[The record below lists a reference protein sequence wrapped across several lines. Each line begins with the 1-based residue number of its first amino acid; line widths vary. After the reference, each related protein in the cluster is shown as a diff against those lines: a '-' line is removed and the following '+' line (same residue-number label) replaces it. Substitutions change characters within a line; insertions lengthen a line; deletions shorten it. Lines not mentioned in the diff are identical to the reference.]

1 MIVLRSKWLAALATL
16 VGLAAARPHAD
27 AAVLPEDR
35 ADILYH
41 QYDGGGVKIDG
52 PSLLMRKKF
61 AEKYSVSAN
70 YYVDLVSSASI
81 DVVTTA
87 SPYKEERKQA
97 SLGFDMLNGK
107 TQYSV
112 GFTNSDEND
121 YTANQASFDISQDM
135 FGDLT
140 TVSLG
145 FSRGWDE
152 VRRRDDDVFAERVDR
167 RTWRLGVSQI
177 LTPTLMMGLAYELV
191 SDEGY
196 LNNPY
201 RSVRY
206 LDPDSPAG
214 YAYQPEVYPHTRVS
228 NAASI
233 NARYYLPY
241 RAAVSGEFRLF
252 TDTWGIDSTTAK
264 LGYVHPW
271 REKWIFELG
280 YRWYDQSAADFYS
293 DLFPR
298 ADAQN
303 FLARDKELSTFTS
316 HMITVGT
323 TYQLPPLGWRWVQK
337 STINFYYDHILYDYQ
352 DFRDVREGG
361 TPGMEPEYSYDAGV
375 IRLFFSG
382 WF

>member
-1 MIVLRSKWLAALATL
+1 MTVLRKYWLAALATAA
-16 VGLAAARPHAD
+16 GLAGVLPHAN

-35 ADILYH
+35 ADVLYH

-70 YYVDLVSSASI
+70 YYIDLVSSASI

-107 TQYSV
+107 TQYSL

-140 TVSLG
+140 TLSLG

-152 VRRRDDDVFAERVDR
+152 VRKRDDDDFSQRVDR
-167 RTWRLGVSQI
+167 RTWRLGLSQI
-177 LTPTLMMGLAYELV
+177 ITPKLMMGLAYELV
-191 SDEGY
+191 SDEGF

-206 LDPDSPAG
+206 LDEGSPVG

-233 NARYYLPY
+233 SARYYLPY

-252 TDTWGIDSTTAK
+252 TDTWGIDSMTAK
-264 LGYVHPW
+264 VGYVHPW
-271 REKWIFELG
+271 REKWIFEAG
-280 YRWYDQSAADFYS
+280 YRWYDQAAADFYS

-316 HMITVGT
+316 HMITLGA
-323 TYQLPPLGWRWVQK
+323 TYQMPPLGWRWVQK
-337 STINFYYDHILYDYQ
+337 STVNLFVDQILYDYQ

-361 TPGMEPEYSYDAGV
+361 APGTEPAYSYDATV

>member
-1 MIVLRSKWLAALATL
+1 MTVLRKYWLAALPTASC
-16 VGLAAARPHAD
+16 LACVLPHAN

-35 ADILYH
+35 ADVLYH

-61 AEKYSVSAN
+61 AAKYSVSAN

-107 TQYSV
+107 TQYSL

-140 TVSLG
+140 TLSLG

-152 VRRRDDDVFAERVDR
+152 VRKRDDDDFSQRVDR
-167 RTWRLGVSQI
+167 RTWRLGLSQI
-177 LTPTLMMGLAYELV
+177 ITPKLMMGLAYELV
-191 SDEGY
+191 SDEGF

-206 LDPDSPAG
+206 LDEDSPVG

-233 NARYYLPY
+233 SARYYLPY

-252 TDTWGIDSTTAK
+252 TDTWGIDSMTAK
-264 LGYVHPW
+264 VGYVHPW
-271 REKWIFELG
+271 REKWILEAG
-280 YRWYDQSAADFYS
+280 YRWYDQAAADFYS

-316 HMITVGT
+316 HMITLGA

-337 STINFYYDHILYDYQ
+337 STVNLYFDQILYDYQ

-361 TPGMEPEYSYDAGV
+361 APGTEPAYSYDATV

>member
-1 MIVLRSKWLAALATL
+1 MTVARSAWLTALLAFA
-16 VGLAAARPHAD
+16 GLAVVPHAG

-35 ADILYH
+35 ADVLYH
-41 QYDGGGVKIDG
+41 QYDGGGVQIDG
-52 PSLLMRKKF
+52 PSLLVRKKF

-70 YYVDLVSSASI
+70 YYIDLVSSASI

-87 SPYKEERKQA
+87 SPYKEERHQA

-107 TQYSV
+107 TQYSLN
-112 GFTNSDEND
+112 FTNSDEND

-152 VRRRDDDVFAERVDR
+152 VSRRDDDAFSERVDR
-167 RTWRLGVSQI
+167 RTWRLGLSQI
-177 LTPTLMMGLAYELV
+177 VTPTLMMGLSYELV

-206 LDPDSPAG
+206 LDSDSPVG

-228 NAASI
+228 NAASLS
-233 NARYYLPY
+233 ARYYLPY

-264 LGYVHPW
+264 IGYVHPW
-271 REKWIFELG
+271 HEKWILEVG

-316 HMITVGT
+316 HMFTVGA
-323 TYQLPPLGWRWVQK
+323 TYQLPPLGWSWVQK
-337 STINFYYDHILYDYQ
+337 STVNLFIDQIFYDYQ

-361 TPGMEPEYSYDAGV
+361 TPGTEPAYSYDATV